1 MTQDKKKKSTLGV
14 DKRKQYV
21 TTSNTPFTQLLGV
34 FGLLFT
40 VSILSALYNRII
52 DCDEYMNY
60 WEPTHFLMYNK
71 GFQTWEYSPK
81 YSLRSYTYLLIHS
94 SIGKLLE
101 LFSNGNKVTLFF
113 LIKISIGLFS
123 SLAQTVFYNGIRKR
137 FGNSI
142 ANYTLV
148 FMLLSPA
155 FFLST
160 TTYLPTTFSMTCLM
174 AGYGF
179 WMLGYSFIA
188 VLHCCISVFLGW
200 PFVGVLCIP
209 LGLNILYNRGI
220 FRMIGYLIA
229 SVLFVF
235 VPMVAID
242 YRYYGKLVI
251 AILNI
256 IAYNF
261 TDDHSGGSQLY
272 GIESW
277 TFYFINSFVNFNI
290 VFIMSCLTLPL
301 VILFYKYG
309 WSKANLGYSL
319 LVLTPYYMWFGFMTY
334 LPHKEERFLFVVYP
348 FICLAGA
355 VSLHYTLNIIES
367 TVNWIFGKGGKGL
380 SGFLCFSFI
389 FLFSVVSISRIYS
402 TYINYTAPIDTFIYL
417 NNNILNNGN
426 LQTTPTKKDIDIC
439 IGKEWHRFPSN
450 YFIPNDNQYYN
461 FNLRFIESEF
471 KGHLPKPFST
481 SPNAT
486 SIIPTN
492 MNDQNK
498 QEFDRY
504 IKEKDCDY
512 LIDFDSPNQK
522 EPHYVDEKSRWKT
535 LFSAPFLDISQTN
548 SPLRAFFIPF
558 YSKTINVY
566 SNYYILK
573 NIEKL

>member
-1 MTQDKKKKSTLGV
+1 MVKKNKVS
-14 DKRKQYV
+14 KQQHHQKMD
-21 TTSNTPFTQLLGV
+21 TSAASGITSSVGV
-34 FGLLFT
+34 FALLFI

-71 GFQTWEYSPK
+71 GFQTWEYSPT
-81 YSLRSYTYLLIHS
+81 YSLRSYAYLLIHS

-101 LFSNGNKVTLFF
+101 FISNGNKATLFF
-113 LIKISIGLFS
+113 LIKISIGLLS
-123 SLAQTVFYNGIRKR
+123 SLSQTVFYNGIKKR
-137 FGNSI
+137 FGESI

-160 TTYLPTTFSMTCLM
+160 TTYLPTTFSMTALM
-174 AGYGF
+174 AGYGC
-179 WMLGYSFIA
+179 WMLDYSFA
-188 VLHCCISVFLGW
+188 SVLFCCVSVFLGW

-209 LGLNILYNRGI
+209 LGLNVLYHRGLLK
-220 FRMIGYLIA
+220 MIGYLVS
-229 SVLFVF
+229 SVLLVF

-256 IAYNF
+256 VAYNF

-277 TFYFINSFVNFNI
+277 TFYFINAFVNFNV
-290 VFIMSCLTLPL
+290 VFVMSCLTLPL
-301 VILFYKYG
+301 VVMFYKYK
-309 WSKANLGYSL
+309 WSKASLGYSL
-319 LVLTPYYMWFGFMTY
+319 LVLMPYYLWFSFMTY

-355 VSLHYTLNIIES
+355 VSLSYVLNIIES
-367 TVNWIFGKGGKGL
+367 TINWMFGKGGKGL
-380 SGFLCFSFI
+380 SRFLCFSFI
-389 FLFSVVSISRIYS
+389 LVFSLLSVSRIYS
-402 TYINYTAPIDTFIYL
+402 TYVNYTAPIDLFVYL
-417 NNNILNNGN
+417 NNNVLNNGN
-426 LQTTPTKKDIDIC
+426 LTPSSSSTSKQDIDIC
-439 IGKEWHRFPSN
+439 VGKEWHRFPSN
-450 YFIPNDNQYYN
+450 YFIPNDNQHFN

-481 SPNAT
+481 HPNAT
-486 SIIPTN
+486 SIIPSN

-504 IKEKDCDY
+504 IKEEDCDY
-512 LIDFDSPNQK
+512 LIDFDSPSQK
-522 EPHYVDEKSRWKT
+522 EVHYVDDTLRWKIIYS
-535 LFSAPFLDISQTN
+535 LPFLDISQTH

-558 YSKTINVY
+558 YSKNINHY
-566 SNYYILK
+566 SPYYILK
-573 NIEKL
+573 NIEK